1 MLFNNNFSRF
11 VANFYDVE
19 AGSAVDVAFA
29 SCNKSTRCVVNVC
42 KSLAFNNDFALSTEN
57 NHVVLS
63 FDAFNRRIFDCK
75 LILCDVCV
83 RHVLIDVD
91 RIVRSRLNIQ
101 VVSVESVVFVQH
113 VGTVFLRLGIFCRNA
128 NVLVGILVG
137 RSCLYLKFCNS
148 ETVGIV

>member
-19 AGSAVDVAFA
+19 SGSAVDVALA

-101 VVSVESVVFVQH
+101 VVV
-113 VGTVFLRLGIFCRNA
+113 NK
-128 NVLVGILVG
+128 
-137 RSCLYLKFCNS
+137 Y
-148 ETVGIV
+148 